1 MSQKIRNN
9 QLQDEL
15 EYRGDA
21 SVATHLH
28 VCAYDER
35 GVDMGKGHRLSDVE
49 GLISK
54 RRQHWLQVHGLS
66 DVATIEQICR
76 HYEINFLV
84 AAFGQNRAARSL

>member
-54 RRQHWLQVHGLS
+54 RRQHWLPRNQRRLPRDFFLGLLLS
-66 DVATIEQICR
+66 
-76 HYEINFLV
+76 
-84 AAFGQNRAARSL
+84 